1 MNRYLNVTLHALID
15 NLMKK
20 FEVDVLGLVHIK
32 SKCNAEQTKL
42 YVGNKL

>member
-1 MNRYLNVTLHALID
+1 MNKYLKVTLHALID

-20 FEVDVLGLVHIK
+20 VEVYVMGLVYIK

-42 YVGNKL
+42 YAENKL